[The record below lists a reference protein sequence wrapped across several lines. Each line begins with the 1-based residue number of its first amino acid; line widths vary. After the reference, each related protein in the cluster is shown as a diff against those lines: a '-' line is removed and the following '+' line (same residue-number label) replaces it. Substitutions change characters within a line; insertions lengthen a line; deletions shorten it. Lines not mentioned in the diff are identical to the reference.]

1 MVQPRP
7 RARRAGHWIAR
18 ILAPLFLLGIA
29 AVIALIVNS
38 AVLSRHP
45 ATQGT
50 QAAATHRLP
59 PYWTVRSGDTFGHI
73 AAKTG
78 LSVQQLQAYN
88 PNANQFA
95 LTPGQRL
102 NLWAHPPQP
111 KKGNAKAPG
120 AVFWVVKPG
129 QSFGSIAASTGIDI
143 TKLEQLNPGL
153 KPGAL
158 QPGDEV
164 RLRH

>member
-7 RARRAGHWIAR
+7 RARRAGRWIAR

-29 AVIALIVNS
+29 AAIALIVNS

-50 QAAATHRLP
+50 Q
-59 PYWTVRSGDTFGHI
+59 V
-73 AAKTG
+73 
-78 LSVQQLQAYN
+78 
-88 PNANQFA
+88 A

-120 AVFWVVKPG
+120 PVFWVVKPG

-143 TKLEQLNPGL
+143 STLEQLNPGL

>member
-78 LSVQQLQAYN
+78 LSVQQLQAHH
-88 PNANQFA
+88 PKENQIA
-95 LTPGQRL
+95 LTPRPRAML
-102 NLWAHPPQP
+102 PVH
-111 KKGNAKAPG
+111 
-120 AVFWVVKPG
+120 
-129 QSFGSIAASTGIDI
+129 
-143 TKLEQLNPGL
+143 
-153 KPGAL
+153 
-158 QPGDEV
+158 
-164 RLRH
+164 